1 MPAAGD
7 AHPALAANAEHQLMA
22 RIRLPLDAVVGP
34 TGTGKSDA
42 GIAIAKHIESLG
54 GSAEIINSDSMQF
67 YRGMDIG
74 TAKLAPEDRG
84 GVEHHLLDWLEITDE
99 STAAEYQPVARGKIL
114 ELQAAGKT
122 PILVGGSMLYIA
134 AVLNEF
140 GFAARDENVRA
151 ELEAELERIGESEL
165 YRKLMSL
172 APDTASRIDPKN
184 GRRIVRALEVVT
196 ITGEDFAAKLP
207 DLNESWQPVLEI
219 GLNSDRAHLV
229 NRLHLRAAKMWDNGI
244 LEEAKSLIPQGI
256 REGKTS
262 SHAIGYAQ
270 ALAQLDSVLTEP
282 EAIEET
288 SRLTARYARRQMSW
302 FRRDPR
308 INWFDYQDENL
319 MPSITRAVT
328 DYLNE

>member
-1 MPAAGD
+1 MTK
-7 AHPALAANAEHQLMA
+7 L
-22 RIRLPLDAVVGP
+22 IAVVGP

-42 GIAIAKHIESLG
+42 GIAIAKHIEASG
-54 GSAEIINSDSMQF
+54 GKAEIINSDSMQF

-74 TAKLAPEDRG
+74 TAKLSLDERQ
-84 GVEHHLLDWLEITDE
+84 GVPHHLLDWLEITDE
-99 STAAEYQPVARGKIL
+99 STAAEYQPVARAKIL
-114 ELQAAGKT
+114 ELQAGGVT

-140 GFAARDENVRA
+140 GFAARDETIRA
-151 ELEAELERIGESEL
+151 ELEAELVRIGESEL
-165 YRKLMSL
+165 YRKLQEL

-229 NRLHLRAAKMWDNGI
+229 KRLELRAAKMWEKGI
-244 LEEAKSLIPQGI
+244 LREAESLIPLGV

-270 ALAQLDSVLTEP
+270 ALAQLDGELTEAQ
-282 EAIEET
+282 AIEDT
-288 SRLTARYARRQMSW
+288 ARLTARYARRQMSW

-308 INWFDYQDENL
+308 INWFDYQDEKLLPNIL
-319 MPSITRAVT
+319 NTVDT
-328 DYLNE
+328 YLNE

>member
-1 MPAAGD
+1 
-7 AHPALAANAEHQLMA
+7 
-22 RIRLPLDAVVGP
+22 
-34 TGTGKSDA
+34 
-42 GIAIAKHIESLG
+42 
-54 GSAEIINSDSMQF
+54 
-67 YRGMDIG
+67 
-74 TAKLAPEDRG
+74 
-84 GVEHHLLDWLEITDE
+84 
-99 STAAEYQPVARGKIL
+99 
-114 ELQAAGKT
+114 
-122 PILVGGSMLYIA
+122 
-134 AVLNEF
+134 
-140 GFAARDENVRA
+140 
-151 ELEAELERIGESEL
+151 
-165 YRKLMSL
+165 MSL

-229 NRLHLRAAKMWDNGI
+229 NRLHLRAAKMWENGI
-244 LEEAKSLIPQGI
+244 LEEAKSLIPAGI

-270 ALAQLDSVLTEP
+270 ALAQLDGVLTEP